1 MLSIPNDSLEQ
12 KSQGLHRLL
21 WPFGFCHWCRR
32 RASNDKIKA
41 KKATTTA
48 TRAIAIDL
56 QLMSTTSHCVFIY
69 FMHNTI
75 IILITLV
82 NRFICS
88 EYPQKTLKHLYD
100 RICNHS
106 IYEYA
111 TSTFVHCD
119 YNVLFRWFTNSMY
132 ILQLFAQYT
141 VCTFKSPWTAK
152 NERNDYY
159 GLSISIFF
167 PLTMQNRNGWKKAAI
182 FVQIQFKM
190 VVFAPFKMAFVVMG
204 HYHWLNNDFNFCNL
218 FDLWPGNKIDH

>member
-1 MLSIPNDSLEQ
+1 MLSIPKDSLEQ

-32 RASNDKIKA
+32 RAPNDKIKA

-56 QLMSTTSHCVFIY
+56 QLMSTTLHCVFIY

-106 IYEYA
+106 IYKYA
-111 TSTFVHCD
+111 TSTFVHGN

-152 NERNDYY
+152 KRTERLLWFGHFY
-159 GLSISIFF
+159 FF
-167 PLTMQNRNGWKKAAI
+167 PTHNAKS
-182 FVQIQFKM
+182 
-190 VVFAPFKMAFVVMG
+190 
-204 HYHWLNNDFNFCNL
+204 
-218 FDLWPGNKIDH
+218 